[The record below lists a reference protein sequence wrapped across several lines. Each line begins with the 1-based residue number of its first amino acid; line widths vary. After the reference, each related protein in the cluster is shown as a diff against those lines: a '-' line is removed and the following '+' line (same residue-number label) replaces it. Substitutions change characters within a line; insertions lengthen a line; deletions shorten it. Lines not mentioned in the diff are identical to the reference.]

1 MDTTFFEDEER
12 YSKSSFEKKRKNLNK
27 NYIEKT
33 LETEKEYL
41 DGILK
46 DVDES
51 ITIDDDQRRAVITD
65 EDYNLIIA
73 GEGTGKTTTIAAKV
87 KYLVDKQ
94 GVDARDILVISYTNK
109 AVEELEE
116 RINTKL
122 NVDCTISTF
131 HKLGKDISNEQKSV
145 LDNEKLSEI
154 VDTYFK

>member
-12 YSKSSFEKKRKNLNK
+12 YSKSSFETIRKNLNK